1 MEECMNLTGLEI
13 SLVSMYAVFDGNKN
27 KNGKMD
33 KDTFLRVLK
42 EELPFFAQAAAK
54 NNCDMFSKVD
64 LDNDGFVDFEEFSKM
79 VCSCACSSHD
89 ALEEAHK
96 KHEQE
101 KE

>member
-1 MEECMNLTGLEI
+1 
-13 SLVSMYAVFDGNKN
+13 
-27 KNGKMD
+27 
-33 KDTFLRVLK
+33 
-42 EELPFFAQAAAK
+42 
-54 NNCDMFSKVD
+54 MFSKVD